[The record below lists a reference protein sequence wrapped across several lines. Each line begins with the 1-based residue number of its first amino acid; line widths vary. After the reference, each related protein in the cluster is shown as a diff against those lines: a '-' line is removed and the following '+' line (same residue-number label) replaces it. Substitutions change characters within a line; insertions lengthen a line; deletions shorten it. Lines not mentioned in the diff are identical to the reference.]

1 MKFDKLRR
9 VISEIK
15 SVFRTFSGDLSGIS
29 LDGLQKAMVL
39 LHGDVTK
46 QEVMELFDFV
56 DIDDSKLIDLKE
68 FLVALCVGYIL
79 EVIPAFSTKEDSSS
93 YTFSSNQPSQRNT
106 DAENFSPVLVEDV
119 PSEQRKPQRTVSG
132 FMGKGNE
139 VREML
144 NLIVTAYLL
153 FDPEAQGYI
162 EKTAVEKLLE
172 EDGHKQGKNA
182 LLSEQKWKEMVKL
195 AYTAFILD
203 TNASQSSFSLKLIT
217 SLLYL

>member
-1 MKFDKLRR
+1 
-9 VISEIK
+9 
-15 SVFRTFSGDLSGIS
+15 
-29 LDGLQKAMVL
+29 MVL

-46 QEVMELFDFV
+46 EEVMELFDFV

-93 YTFSSNQPSQRNT
+93 YTFSSNRPSQRNT

-182 LLSEQKWKEMVKL
+182 LLSEQKWKEMDWDANGTIDFAEFV
-195 AYTAFILD
+195 I
-203 TNASQSSFSLKLIT
+203 SFSSWMDVTDELANPE
-217 SLLYL
+217 